1 MKMVDSYYNFRSEYP
16 ESAVALRSLNRMFR
30 DAKAYVDQNQQA
42 AVDIEKNRIDAESL
56 KAEIRVQKEKL
67 RTITD
72 QLERDAAKRK
82 LRADEALLKEQQ
94 RRIKAEAKQLKKN
107 DTRLRKREKKGAV
120 AEEAAEEEKI
130 WVETEK

>member
-1 MKMVDSYYNFRSEYP
+1 M
-16 ESAVALRSLNRMFR
+16 
-30 DAKAYVDQNQQA
+30 
-42 AVDIEKNRIDAESL
+42 
-56 KAEIRVQKEKL
+56 QKEKL